1 MAAEPKKSAAR
12 HWGFYTALRRATAV
26 AAAVLWLVM
35 LIFGGPASPEDIAT
49 FNWLYADTSQAVA
62 GSARF
67 WSRLGSWIPLTIVT
81 LAAAVFLIFY
91 RRRRAALLLVMVFG
105 GRLLEELQKLLID
118 RPRPGQSPHLEAV
131 SSMSFPSAH
140 AANSMI
146 TYVAIALL
154 LPVPHR
160 FRAIAV
166 GIAVAISLQIG
177 WSRVALGVHWPSDVI
192 GGWAFAT
199 FWIIFCMRMAVERP
213 DAETGEVDERR
224 GTVPGR
230 KPFFIRRRRKNERPE
245 QPGPGA
251 AGPGPR

>member
-1 MAAEPKKSAAR
+1 MATESKTR
-12 HWGFYTALRRATAV
+12 ERRWGFYTALRRTTAV
-26 AAAVLWLVM
+26 LAALLWLAM
-35 LIFGGPASPEDIAT
+35 LVFGGPNSPQDREL
-49 FNWLYADTSQAVA
+49 FSWLYVGDPLL
-62 GSARF
+62 ARNAIF
-67 WSRLGSWIPLTIVT
+67 WSRLGSWIPLTVVT
-81 LAAAVFLIFY
+81 LAATVFLIFY

-105 GRLLEELQKLLID
+105 GRLLEELQKLLIN

-140 AANSMI
+140 AVNSMV

-166 GIAVAISLQIG
+166 GVAVAVSLQVG
-177 WSRVALGVHWPSDVI
+177 WSRIALGVHWPSDVI

-213 DAETGEVDERR
+213 DAETADPDERR
-224 GTVPGR
+224 GTVPAR
-230 KPFFIRRRRKNERPE
+230 KPFFIRRRRKHERPE
-245 QPGPGA
+245 QPGSGS

>member
-1 MAAEPKKSAAR
+1 MASETKTRAER
-12 HWGFYTALRRATAV
+12 RWGFYHAIRRATAA
-26 AAAVLWLVM
+26 AAAVLWLVA
-35 LIFGGPASPEDIAT
+35 LAAGGPTSEWDT
-49 FNWLYADTSQAVA
+49 SLYSWLYAAGDTVA
-62 GSARF
+62 ARNAIF

-146 TYVAIALL
+146 TYVAVALL

-213 DAETGEVDERR
+213 DAETADPDERR
-224 GTVPGR
+224 GTVPAR
-230 KPFFIRRRRKNERPE
+230 KPFFIRRRRKHERPE
-245 QPGPGA
+245 QPGSGS

>member
-1 MAAEPKKSAAR
+1 MASEPKR
-12 HWGFYTALRRATAV
+12 RFVQRWGFYTAVRRTTAV
-26 AAAVLWLVM
+26 LAAVLWLAM
-35 LIFGGPASPEDIAT
+35 LLFGGANSPQDVAL
-49 FNWLYADTSQAVA
+49 FNWLYAADNVA
-62 GSARF
+62 IARSARF
-67 WSRLGSWIPLTIVT
+67 WTQFGTWIPLTAVT

-105 GRLLEELQKLLID
+105 GRLLEEMQKLIIGRD
-118 RPRPGQSPHLEAV
+118 RPGQSPHLEAV
-131 SSMSFPSAH
+131 NSMSFPSAH
-140 AANSMI
+140 AVNSMI
-146 TYVAIALL
+146 TYVAVALL

-177 WSRVALGVHWPSDVI
+177 WSRVALGVHWPSDVV

-245 QPGPGA
+245 QPELGPGPGA
-251 AGPGPR
+251 G